1 MVGYNRKMLLFV
13 ASGSEEFDNR
23 WDYFCSSWEECVKV
37 TESST
42 FAIPGAVGN
51 INVDNMPHKD
61 RKGKIC
67 VLKKSK
73 CGFVIS

>member
-1 MVGYNRKMLLFV
+1 VIPRKLTTDETISV
-13 ASGSEEFDNR
+13 H
-23 WDYFCSSWEECVKV
+23 SSWNEYVKV

-42 FAIPGAVGN
+42 FAIPGAVSD

-67 VLKKSK
+67 ILKKYK
-73 CGFVIS
+73 YGFVISSVS